1 MKEKE
6 RVKGSSTIYGH
17 EMKKDSQKIPLNATA
32 ISQNKVKHM
41 TINTQ
46 KIFEQET
53 DNTRKRKN
61 SCYTFT

>member
-41 TINTQ
+41 TINT
-46 KIFEQET
+46 
-53 DNTRKRKN
+53 
-61 SCYTFT
+61 

>member
-46 KIFEQET
+46 KIFEQESGGFPT
-53 DNTRKRKN
+53 EGNGCMNKI
-61 SCYTFT
+61 